1 MNLTARSVR
10 GRQVQWVEAVEVSAM
25 QHRTKMDYG
34 ARDLTGSS
42 LLTTSIV
49 DCEGLEG
56 RDIFTFLDHDRNRLY
71 YR

>member
-42 LLTTSIV
+42 DVKRTPNR
-49 DCEGLEG
+49 DCDPLVQFSCWARQAAASNEA
-56 RDIFTFLDHDRNRLY
+56 R
-71 YR
+71 